1 MYTYN
6 VNFKDGTE
14 EAITDRNKVVEY
26 LSYSTTFRERFFN
39 RYSALVFLIV
49 YITGLVVQ
57 TATGSWLFTF
67 LFQFIALCVFEQPT
81 KLLVASQKLR
91 TLEEQYAKDV

>member
-39 RYSALVFLIV
+39 RYFALVFLIV
-49 YITGLVVQ
+49 YITGL
-57 TATGSWLFTF
+57 
-67 LFQFIALCVFEQPT
+67 
-81 KLLVASQKLR
+81 
-91 TLEEQYAKDV
+91 